1 MFNFFKKPQAINQL
15 VGVCLTDDGVAL
27 AAVTRDN
34 DQAFHLTHYA
44 YAACDSIDAMQQT
57 VAKWTKEFNL
67 KGQHTNF
74 VLGPHMFSFILT
86 EAPEVKPEE
95 LAAAMRWKIKD
106 VIQYDLT
113 DAVVDAFNIPGQ
125 KERGRQP
132 MAYAVCAA
140 TDVLRAY
147 VTLIGQS
154 QLCLNAIDIP
164 PMVQRNIAQLLPEEK
179 SGVALLAL
187 GKAHGLITV
196 CRNGVLYLARDL
208 DVGWGH
214 FELQANPQAG
224 SSGLALD
231 GDAPANQRVFDT
243 IILEVQRSLDYY
255 ESHFAQPPIQSLV
268 IAPLPQT
275 IPGMLTY
282 IASNLGIQV
291 RELDLNPLIEPEVL
305 MERHLQALCLPAIG
319 AALRWPSAA

>member
-1 MFNFFKKPQAINQL
+1 MFKFFKKPQAVNRV
-15 VGVCLTDDGVAL
+15 VGVCLADDGVAL

-34 DQAFHLTHYA
+34 DQEFHLTHYA
-44 YAACDSIDAMQQT
+44 YAQCGSIDAIQQVVT
-57 VAKWTKEFNL
+57 NWVKEFNL
-67 KGQHTNF
+67 KGLHTNF

-113 DAVVDAFNIPGQ
+113 DAVVDSFVIPGQ

-147 VTLIGQS
+147 VTTIEQS
-154 QLCLNAIDIP
+154 QLHLNTIDIP
-164 PMVQRNIAQLLPEEK
+164 PMVQRNVAQLLPEDK

-187 GKAHGLITV
+187 GKTQGLITV

-214 FELQANPQAG
+214 FELQTKDQTQAP
-224 SSGLALD
+224 GLALD

-275 IPGMLTY
+275 IPGMVGY

-291 RELDLNPLIEPEVL
+291 RELDLNPLLEPQVM
-305 MERHLQALCLPAIG
+305 MERQLQALCLPAIG
-319 AALRWPSAA
+319 AALRWPIAA

>member
-1 MFNFFKKPQAINQL
+1 MFRFSKKIKSVNRL
-15 VGVCLTDDGVAL
+15 VGVCLSDEGVAL

-34 DQAFHLTHYA
+34 DQAFQLTHYA
-44 YAACDSIDAMQQT
+44 YAKCDSIDAIQQAVT
-57 VAKWTKEFNL
+57 NWVKEFNL

-74 VLGPHMFSFILT
+74 VLGPNMFSFILT

-113 DAVVDAFNIPGQ
+113 DAVVDSFIIPGQ

-140 TDVLRAY
+140 ADVLRAY
-147 VTLIGQS
+147 VTTIEQS
-154 QLCLNAIDIP
+154 HLHLNAIDIP
-164 PMVQRNIAQLLPEEK
+164 PMVQRNVAQLLPEDK

-187 GKAHGLITV
+187 GKKHGLITV
-196 CRNGVLYLARDL
+196 CRQGVLYLARDL

-214 FELQANPQAG
+214 FELPTNDHAA
-224 SSGLALD
+224 SSELALD
-231 GDAPANQRVFDT
+231 GEAPANQRVFDS

-255 ESHFAQPPIQSLV
+255 ESHFAQTSIQSLV
-268 IAPLPQT
+268 IAPLPRV
-275 IPGMLTY
+275 IPGLLDY

-291 RELDLNPLIEPEVL
+291 RELDLNPLIEPQVL

-319 AALRWPSAA
+319 AALRWPIAA